1 MEKINRYS
9 LVLVILGII
18 IYLVNFYILLKP
30 KLNPKVKKKNKKKKT
45 EIMEVD
51 YLVRKFGI
59 PKEYLLTARIFKKMA
74 IINAFIISLVST
86 IIMFLPIHMSL
97 QFLVGFALL
106 FGLIYSLYEILGRS
120 IIKEIKKM
128 R

>member
-18 IYLVNFYILLKP
+18 IYLVDFYILLKP
-30 KLNPKVKKKNKKKKT
+30 KLNPKVKKKKKKKKT

-59 PKEYLLTARIFKKMA
+59 PKEYLLNVRIFKKMA

>member
-18 IYLVNFYILLKP
+18 IYLVDFYILLKP
-30 KLNPKVKKKNKKKKT
+30 KLNLKVKKKNKKKKT

-59 PKEYLLTARIFKKMA
+59 PKEYLLNVRIFKKMA